1 MDTTDK
7 EVCNILVDLLCRH
20 NVTEAVVSPGSRNAP
35 ILVAL
40 AACDII
46 KKTVVIDERSAAFI
60 ALGKAALSD
69 TPVALV
75 CTSGTAVLNYSPAV
89 AEAYYRMLP
98 LIVISADRPM
108 EWIDQDDS
116 QTLRQYEALSHY
128 VKRSYNLPS
137 FSTENNILWYSNRVI
152 NDALICAT
160 NGRKAPVHI
169 NVQLDEPLNG
179 TRKPGSSKW
188 IDRVIDNMPVDKTL
202 SPELADRIVAAMS
215 LSKVMIIGGFHTL
228 DKRLDESLRL
238 LAKKSNIVVLTEK
251 MANVSSPDYIDCI
264 DATLSVMPDEDR
276 DAYVPDIVITF
287 GGALV
292 SRMVKAFLR
301 QNDVREH
308 WHVGESENTIDCFQS
323 LTSTVNMPA
332 VDFFSAVSAA
342 YSHEASGSS
351 GYRSLWRALSEKGQA
366 LHRFYIDSSPWSDLK
381 AMEYVFENLPD
392 GCNVQLSNG
401 TSVRYAQLFKVPS
414 SVRFDSNR
422 GVSGIDGTTSTAIGA
437 STVTDRL
444 TILITGDMSVQ
455 YDLSA
460 FSAPGIGGNF
470 KMIVLCNGGGGIF
483 RFIKSTSSLPQL
495 EEYFVVDRH
504 FPLKSIAE
512 AYGFDY
518 CECSSEEELRE
529 IYPRFLSRRDAPSV
543 MSIVTD
549 GELSAKVLRDYFS
562 KKLNLLGK

>member
-1 MDTTDK
+1 MLTTDK
-7 EVCNILVDLLCRH
+7 EVCNILVKILCRH
-20 NVTEAVVSPGSRNAP
+20 NVKEAVVSPGSRNAP

-40 AACDII
+40 AACRKI

-60 ALGKAALSD
+60 ALGKAALSEA
-69 TPVALV
+69 PVALV

-128 VKRSYNLPS
+128 VKRSYNIPAFNS
-137 FSTENNILWYSNRVI
+137 EENMLWYSNRVI

-160 NGRKAPVHI
+160 NGRRAPVHI
-169 NVQLDEPLNG
+169 NVQLDEPLNRIKDF
-179 TRKPGSSKW
+179 TASRW
-188 IDRVIDNMPVDKTL
+188 VDRVIDNMPVDKVL
-202 SPELADRIVAAMS
+202 SASVAEKLVTMMTVS
-215 LSKVMIIGGFHTL
+215 RVMIIGGFHVP
-228 DKRLDESLRL
+228 DKRLEEVMRK
-238 LAKKSNIVVLTEK
+238 LAAHNNIVVLTEK
-251 MANVSSPDYIDCI
+251 MANVSSPDFIDCI
-264 DATLSVMPDEDR
+264 DATLSVLPDEHLET
-276 DAYVPDIVITF
+276 YVPDIVITF

-301 QNDVREH
+301 RNPVKEH

-323 LTSTVNMPA
+323 LTSTVNMHPA
-332 VDFFSAVSAA
+332 DFFSAVSEH
-342 YSHEASGSS
+342 YPVISS
-351 GYRSLWRALSEKGQA
+351 DSNYRALWHTLARQSSL
-366 LHRFYIDSSPWSDLK
+366 LHKEYIAKAPWSDMK

-392 GCNVQLSNG
+392 HCNVQLSNG
-401 TSVRYAQLFKVPS
+401 TSVRYAQLFPVPS

-437 STVTDRL
+437 ASVTDRL
-444 TILITGDMSVQ
+444 TLLISGDMSVQ

-460 FSAPGIGGNF
+460 FSAPDIRGNF

-495 EEYFVVDRH
+495 EEYFVVDRT
-504 FPLKSIAE
+504 FPLKSLAE
-512 AYGFDY
+512 AYGFAY
-518 CECSSEEELRE
+518 FECRSEEDLRYV
-529 IYPRFLSRRDAPSV
+529 YPEFLSASGSPAV

-562 KKLNLLGK
+562 KKLNK

>member
-7 EVCNILVDLLCRH
+7 EVCNILVSLLCRH
-20 NVTEAVVSPGSRNAP
+20 NVREAVVSPGSRNAP

-40 AACDII
+40 AACDKI

-60 ALGKAALSD
+60 ALGKAALSG

-128 VKRSYNLPS
+128 VKRSYNIPS
-137 FSTENNILWYSNRVI
+137 FSDEDNILWYSNRVI
-152 NDALICAT
+152 NDALIYAT

-169 NVQLDEPLNG
+169 NIQLDEPLNG
-179 TRKPGSSKW
+179 RKEYTESRWVS
-188 IDRVIDNMPVDKTL
+188 RAIDNMPVDKKL
-202 SPELADRIVAAMS
+202 SSQVAEEVMGMMS
-215 LSKVMIIGGFHTL
+215 SSKVMIIGGFHAPDSEL
-228 DKRLDESLRL
+228 NEALSA
-238 LAKKSNIVVLTEK
+238 LAKKDNVVVLTEK
-251 MANVSSPDYIDCI
+251 MSNQSSTDYIDCI
-264 DATLSVMPDEDR
+264 DATLSVMPDDDKE
-276 DAYVPDIVITF
+276 AYVPDLVITF

-301 QNDVREH
+301 QNSVKEH
-308 WHVGESENTIDCFQS
+308 WHVGESENTIDCFRS
-323 LTSTVNMPA
+323 LTRTVNMPA
-332 VDFFSAVSAA
+332 VDFFGAVS
-342 YSHEASGSS
+342 SMCPTEGVGC
-351 GYRSLWRALSEKGQA
+351 GYHALWHSLSEKGEM
-366 LHRFYIDSSPWSDLK
+366 LHRKYIDYAPWSDMK
-381 AMEYVFENLPD
+381 AMEYVFSHLPEN
-392 GCNVQLSNG
+392 CNVQLSNG
-401 TSVRYAQLFKVPS
+401 TSVRYAQLFEVPS
-414 SVRFDSNR
+414 TVRFDSNR

-444 TILITGDMSVQ
+444 TVLITGDMSVQ

-460 FSAPGIGGNF
+460 FSAPEVGGNF

-483 RFIKSTSSLPQL
+483 RFIKSTSTLPQL
-495 EEYFVVDRH
+495 EEYFVVDRP
-504 FPLKSIAE
+504 FPLKSLAS
-512 AYGFDY
+512 AYGFGY
-518 CECSSEEELRE
+518 YECHSEEELRRV
-529 IYPRFLSRRDAPSV
+529 YPDFLAVSDNPSIL
-543 MSIVTD
+543 SIVTD

-562 KKLNLLGK
+562 KKLNKLGK